1 MSTIRCNFVALR
13 QAARKTTQLYD
24 EALAPTGLRVT
35 QYSILS
41 ELRRHPG
48 ATISELAEMMVMDR
62 ATLGHNLRPLERD
75 GLIRIDVGDD
85 RRARVIVLT
94 DAGLV
99 KLQDAK
105 PLWARAQR
113 MFEAELGGDF
123 AERLRGDLARVSAA
137 DFAAEGSA

>member
-24 EALAPTGLRVT
+24 DALAPTGLRVT

-41 ELRRHPG
+41 ELRRRPG
-48 ATISELAEMMVMDR
+48 TTISELAEAMVMDR

-75 GLIRIDVGDD
+75 GLIRIDVAQD

-94 DAGLV
+94 DAGLARF
-99 KLQDAK
+99 QDAK
-105 PLWARAQR
+105 PFWACAQR
-113 MFEAELGGDF
+113 VFETELGSDF
-123 AERLRGDLARVSAA
+123 AERLRGDLVRVSRA
-137 DFAAEGSA
+137 DFAGAGPA